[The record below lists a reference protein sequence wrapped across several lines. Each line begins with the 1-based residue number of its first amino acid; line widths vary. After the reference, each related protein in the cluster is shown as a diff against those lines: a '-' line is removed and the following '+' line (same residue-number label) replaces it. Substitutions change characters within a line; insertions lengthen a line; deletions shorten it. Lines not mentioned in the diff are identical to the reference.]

1 MSDPANR
8 SHEINE
14 TDLIP
19 ADQPRQRSARN
30 DPVMR
35 DGDGSHGSPAM
46 EDEPDM
52 TTTDNDVGD
61 TAARAASEEAGV
73 LNAVP
78 GKADGGHADPMLE
91 AGPDPDVD
99 TAADLPP
106 RQVQASS
113 DPSAGADDG
122 LPRGSANRPDFGSA
136 DQHRHGSASTQPSPR
151 DGGLPMADYK
161 QLTVPQI
168 MQRIEEMS
176 HEERRAVQRYEE
188 SHRRRKTLLVRLE
201 RLLRAARHDARTR
214 PDGGA
219 NESAHDRSMHNT

>member
-1 MSDPANR
+1 MSNPANR
-8 SHEINE
+8 VHEINE

-19 ADQPRQRSARN
+19 TDQPRQRSARN

-35 DGDGSHGSPAM
+35 DGDNSHGSPAM
-46 EDEPDM
+46 EDGPTM

-61 TAARAASEEAGV
+61 TAAVAASEEAGV

-78 GKADGGHADPMLE
+78 GKADGGHADPTLE
-91 AGPDPDVD
+91 AGPDPDVG
-99 TAADLPP
+99 TAADVPS

-113 DPSAGADDG
+113 DPTAGADDG

-136 DQHRHGSASTQPSPR
+136 DRHRHSSASGEPNAR
-151 DGGLPMADYK
+151 DGGLPMDDYK

-168 MQRIEEMS
+168 MQRIEAMS

-214 PDGGA
+214 PDGA
-219 NESAHDRSMHNT
+219 NEPSHGRSMHSN